1 MSSLSLSLSL
11 SHHSLSLSL
20 LPSPHL
26 LPQQL
31 PNMVMVE
38 TGLSKSMNARTIGSG
53 DETVVLA
60 HGYGGDQSMWDKIV
74 PYLARQY
81 RVVVFDWSFSG
92 AVNDPNLFDPVKY
105 STFDA
110 FSDDLISLLE
120 EMNLKSSVF
129 VGHSMSGMIGCI
141 ASIKRPELFKRL
153 ILVAASPRYINLKD
167 YEGGF
172 ESSDVEQLLSSIES
186 NFHQWASSFA
196 SRVVDPNDP
205 TTVDKFKNSLQ
216 RMSPEAAL
224 STAKLIFHSDQ
235 RDMLE
240 KVTIPCTIIQT
251 THDLAVPISI
261 GYFMQKKIKAKSTVE
276 IIDTNGHF
284 PQLTAHLQFLEVMGG
299 VLGFEL

>member
-1 MSSLSLSLSL
+1 
-11 SHHSLSLSL
+11 
-20 LPSPHL
+20 
-26 LPQQL
+26 
-31 PNMVMVE
+31 MVMVE
-38 TGLSKSMNARTIGSG
+38 TSLSKSMNTRTIGSG

-110 FSDDLISLLE
+110 FADDLISLLE

-153 ILVAASPRYINLKD
+153 MLVAASPRYINLED

-240 KVTIPCTIIQT
+240 KVMIPCTIIQT
-251 THDLAVPISI
+251 TNDLAVPTSV
-261 GYFMQKKIKAKSTVE
+261 GYFIQKKIKAKSTVE

-284 PQLTAHLQFLEVMGG
+284 PQLTAHLQFLGVLGG

>member
-1 MSSLSLSLSL
+1 
-11 SHHSLSLSL
+11 
-20 LPSPHL
+20 
-26 LPQQL
+26 
-31 PNMVMVE
+31 MVMVE

-60 HGYGGDQSMWDKIV
+60 HGYGGDAFMWDKIV
-74 PYLARQY
+74 SYLAQQY

-92 AVNDPNLFDPVKY
+92 AVNDPNPRPALGRPCPNLFDPVKY
-105 STFDA
+105 FTFDA
-110 FSDDLISLLE
+110 FADDLISLLE

-141 ASIKRPELFKRL
+141 ASIKRPELFKRGSYL
-153 ILVAASPRYINLKD
+153 LQLHPGYINLED

-205 TTVDKFKNSLQ
+205 TTVDKLKNSLQ

-224 STAKLIFHSDQ
+224 STAKLIFHSDK

-240 KVTIPCTIIQT
+240 KVMIPCTII
-251 THDLAVPISI
+251 HLRRILH
-261 GYFMQKKIKAKSTVE
+261 AKEDQGQINGGDHRHKWPFSSANCTSST
-276 IIDTNGHF
+276 
-284 PQLTAHLQFLEVMGG
+284 PGG
-299 VLGFEL
+299 VGWSSWFEL